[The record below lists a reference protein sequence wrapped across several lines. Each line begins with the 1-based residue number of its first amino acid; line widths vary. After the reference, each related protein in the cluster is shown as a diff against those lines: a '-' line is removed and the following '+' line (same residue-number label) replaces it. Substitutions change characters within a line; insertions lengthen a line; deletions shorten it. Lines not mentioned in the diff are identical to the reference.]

1 MSSLTLYNFL
11 LNEVTIFKCH
21 TWNKS
26 KFTISHGEEN
36 DDVKKQTVNTS
47 VTVEPPSHREEGGR
61 EGWREKGWWCKN
73 RICCTTASQDAIWQ
87 RCPEWGWVSLLMKP
101 NDSVRDERGRQ
112 GKYNCEGEALAQLQG
127 VRCGE
132 RKGCTG
138 KYDTQHPAL
147 HHVQYVHCHCAAEPR
162 KWLQWKNLQQLAH
175 IFPACTHPRDQR
187 EMYF

>member
-1 MSSLTLYNFL
+1 MKSRFLNVTPEVSQNPRSRCKETDGEHFSHSRASLP
-11 LNEVTIFKCH
+11 
-21 TWNKS
+21 
-26 KFTISHGEEN
+26 
-36 DDVKKQTVNTS
+36 Q
-47 VTVEPPSHREEGGR
+47 RGGR
-61 EGWREKGWWCKN
+61 GEGWREKGWWCKN